1 MEPSPPRPTAPPPYR
16 APEPLP
22 PLRYAPE
29 KRPGD
34 STWKKILSPI
44 AVVGLLLLSWGGK
57 LKFILLPLLK
67 FFPMLLKTGG
77 SMILSVGAYALLY
90 GWKFAV
96 GLVLLIFVHELGHLV
111 AARMVGLKVGWPVF
125 IPFMGAIIALKEA
138 PKNAWIEAI
147 VGIGG
152 PILGSV
158 GALACY
164 GLYGVTGHPLFLAL
178 TYVGCF
184 LNLFNLAPI
193 GFLDGG
199 RIATAISP
207 WLWVVGTAIVVAMIF
222 VSFNPLLL
230 LILIFSLPR
239 FFSLFRK
246 QTDEEKRYFE
256 TTPERRAIM
265 AVLYFGLAAL
275 LAVAM
280 KMIHG
285 PTAL

>member
-1 MEPSPPRPTAPPPYR
+1 M
-16 APEPLP
+16 
-22 PLRYAPE
+22 RYGPQ

-34 STWKKILSPI
+34 SIWKKILSPL
-44 AVVGLLLLSWGGK
+44 VVIGLLLLNWGGK
-57 LKFILLPLLK
+57 LKFIILPLVK

-77 SMILSVGAYALLY
+77 SMILSIGAYAMLY
-90 GWKFAV
+90 GWKWGV
-96 GLVLLIFVHELGHLV
+96 GLVVLILVHELGHLV
-111 AARMVGLKVGWPVF
+111 AARMVGLKVGLPVF
-125 IPFMGAIIALKEA
+125 IPLMGAIIALKEA

-158 GALACY
+158 GALVCY
-164 GLYGVTGHPLFLAL
+164 GLYLATGQPLFRDLAF
-178 TYVGCF
+178 TGCF

-207 WLWVVGTAIVVAMIF
+207 WLWVVGTAIVTAMIF
-222 VSFNPLLL
+222 VSFNPLLV

-239 FFSLFRK
+239 LWSLFRK

-265 AVLYFGLAAL
+265 AALYFGLAAV
-275 LAVAM
+275 LAVGM
-280 KMIHG
+280 KLIHDSS
-285 PTAL
+285 AL

>member
-1 MEPSPPRPTAPPPYR
+1 MRIGPQ
-16 APEPLP
+16 
-22 PLRYAPE
+22 

-34 STWKKILSPI
+34 SLWKKILSPL
-44 AVVGLLLLSWGGK
+44 AVVVILLLNWGGK
-57 LKFILLPLLK
+57 LKFIILPLLK

-96 GLVLLIFVHELGHLV
+96 GFVLLIFVHELGHLV

-164 GLYGVTGHPLFLAL
+164 GLYLVTGHPLFQALAY
-178 TYVGCF
+178 TGCF

-207 WLWVVGTAIVVAMIF
+207 WLWMVGTAIVVAMIF

-230 LILIFSLPR
+230 LILLFSLPR
-239 FFSLFRK
+239 LFSLFRK
-246 QTDEEKRYFE
+246 RTDEERRYFE
-256 TTPERRAIM
+256 TTPERRVIM
-265 AVLYFGLAAL
+265 AALYFGLAAI
-275 LAVAM
+275 LAAGM
-280 KMIHG
+280 KFIHDSRA
-285 PTAL
+285 P